1 MFKKQKIDSSLYAV
15 FDKSAGILREFTV
28 GVTAGNAC
36 RDILL
41 TLRVPLNDS
50 ELVKLGDF
58 VRDVPVTSPAGS
70 LCYGVNLKFIP
81 CEKPEIL
88 PWTVYKFPE
97 NVAEAVSPLGCSPEE
112 VRQITLNCVKEC
124 DSSREEVQKVV
135 DSYYPKNKEE

>member
-70 LCYGVNLKFIP
+70 LRYGVNLRFIP
-81 CEKPEIL
+81 CDKPEII

-97 NVAEAVSPLGCSPEE
+97 NVADAVAPLGCTPEE
-112 VRQITLNCVKEC
+112 VREITLSHVKEC
-124 DSSREEVQKVV
+124 DSSRKEAQKVV
-135 DSYYPKNKEE
+135 DSYYPNKEE

>member
-70 LCYGVNLKFIP
+70 LLLLLCYCQFLLLCLLVFVLWI
-81 CEKPEIL
+81 
-88 PWTVYKFPE
+88 
-97 NVAEAVSPLGCSPEE
+97 E
-112 VRQITLNCVKEC
+112 VLLCWAHQF
-124 DSSREEVQKVV
+124 SSVQSLSRV
-135 DSYYPKNKEE
+135 